1 MEYGVALM
9 ILDRREFCVEVGGHM
24 VENDG
29 EDQEVVVGG
38 PGPRSPMG
46 KIPIEEEQYS
56 QDALDDE
63 PVADYFPFG
72 G

>member
-1 MEYGVALM
+1 
-9 ILDRREFCVEVGGHM
+9 M